1 MNKVLMIGL
10 DGATFSLLNPLMEDG
25 VMPFLRQ
32 FVRQGV
38 WADLMSTPNPLTPP
52 GWVSMI
58 TGMSPDAHGIHDF
71 LYPEQ
76 IGEQIFLKVNDS
88 RNVRCE
94 TIWSMANRY
103 GKRVT
108 ALNFFGMAPPPPL
121 DGYSISGFVTWKHLR
136 SATHPSQ
143 LIDTIKN
150 LPNFDYKHLGMDITE
165 EKKTIQGIPEEE
177 YEDWIAIH
185 SQRTKTWADLLAYLM
200 TNDPTDLTA
209 IVLDSPDKLQH
220 FFWRYLYPP
229 LMGTDA
235 DPKESQIRELCIQ
248 HYRELDGMIEQ
259 LVQLAGPET
268 NVLLTSDHG
277 FGTTTEVVYLN
288 EWLARQGYLTWGE
301 TAQTDTD
308 GKLTADRM
316 KDHLML
322 IDWQKTIAYC
332 PTPSS
337 NGIYIKKETPLN
349 HGVKKEDYQQ
359 FCQSLQQQL
368 LDYRNPDDG
377 EPIFLEVTLNRAKL
391 AGRPEAENS
400 PDMTVRLRD
409 GGFVSILKST
419 EVVRPRVKPDG
430 THRPAG
436 IFIGSGPDFVSGQ
449 QLQPLS
455 ILDITP
461 LLLYCLQLPIPTN
474 LEGRVPQE
482 VLKPEV
488 LKSRPINYQDF
499 SDSWEQES
507 NEEEAEISETE
518 KEALLHQLQLL
529 GYME

>member
-25 VMPFLRQ
+25 IMPFLRQ
-32 FVRQGV
+32 FLKEG
-38 WADLMSTPNPLTPP
+38 ASGDLMSTPNPVTPP
-52 GWVSMI
+52 GWISMI
-58 TGMSPDAHGIHDF
+58 TGRSPDAHGIHDF
-71 LYPEQ
+71 LYPEPV
-76 IGEQIFLKVNDS
+76 GEQIFLKVNDF
-88 RNVRCE
+88 RNIRCE
-94 TIWSMANRY
+94 TVWSMANRY

-108 ALNFFGMAPPPPL
+108 TLNFICMAPPPPL
-121 DGYSISGFVTWKHLR
+121 EGYSISGFVTWKHLR
-136 SATHPSQ
+136 SATHPPH

-185 SQRTKTWADLLAYLM
+185 SERTKTWADLLAYLM
-200 TNDPTDLTA
+200 ATDPTDLTA

-229 LMGTDA
+229 LLGNSA
-235 DPKESQIRELCIQ
+235 DPKESRIRELCLQ
-248 HYRELDGMIEQ
+248 HYRELDGIIER
-259 LVQLAGPET
+259 LVKLAGPET

-277 FGTTTEVVYLN
+277 FGTTTELVYLN
-288 EWLARQGYLTWGE
+288 EWLSRQGYLTWGE
-301 TAQTDTD
+301 TAQIDRD
-308 GKLTADRM
+308 GRLTADRM

-322 IDWQKTIAYC
+322 IDWKNTIAYC

-337 NGIYIKKETPLN
+337 NGIYIKKATALN
-349 HGVKKEDYQQ
+349 RGVKKEDYRQ

-368 LDYRNPDDG
+368 LDYRNPADG
-377 EPIFLEVTLNRAKL
+377 DPIFVEVTLNQAKL
-391 AGRPEAENS
+391 AGRAEAENS

-419 EVVRPRVKPDG
+419 DVVRPRSKPDG

-436 IFIGSGPDFVSGQ
+436 IFIAHGPDFQVGKQ
-449 QLQPLS
+449 VQPLS

-461 LLLYCLQLPIPTN
+461 LLLYCLELPIPNN
-474 LEGRVPQE
+474 LEGRVPEE
-482 VLKPEV
+482 VLKAKV
-488 LKSRPINYQDF
+488 IASRPINYEDAT
-499 SDSWEQES
+499 DSWEERIQ
-507 NEEEAEISETE
+507 EEEKEISEAE
-518 KEALLHQLQLL
+518 KEALIHQLQLL